1 MRDTVKTKKGAAKV
15 KEGARVTVQGS
26 QELASGL
33 SGQARAAVDERAA
46 KVRESDAYAKG
57 QEIAARTGQRVR
69 EAGLDER
76 AGEVAAK
83 LREAELI
90 RRALETANTVT
101 DRQLERLGR
110 QLAAGRVGERLG
122 LQPPKR
128 KRRFPW
134 LAAALG
140 AVCGYAAGMLTAP
153 ERGEELRGTLS
164 QRVGV
169 LGGPTGTAGQAMG
182 PGLEAR
188 DPGAETP
195 ETMVQSTPD
204 LAAPPAEKPLED
216 RIRTKLGQDPR
227 TSDLPSLNI
236 NVVEGTVFVRGSVPE
251 DFDREQIRAVVAD
264 VEGVTDVD
272 LQV

>member
-1 MRDTVKTKKGAAKV
+1 MRDTLKTKKGAAKV
-15 KEGARVTVQGS
+15 REGARVTVEGS

-33 SGQARAAVDERAA
+33 SGQARAAMDERAA
-46 KVRESDAYAKG
+46 RLRESDAYAKG
-57 QEIAARTGQRVR
+57 QDIAERTGQRVR
-69 EAGLDER
+69 EAQLDER
-76 AGEVAAK
+76 AADIASK
-83 LREAELI
+83 LRDAELI

-110 QLAAGRVGERLG
+110 QLSAGRVGERLG
-122 LQPPKR
+122 LRPP

-153 ERGEELRGTLS
+153 ERGEQVRGTLS
-164 QRVGV
+164 QR
-169 LGGPTGTAGQAMG
+169 LGRLGPAGTAEQSVG

-188 DPGAETP
+188 DPGAATS
-195 ETMVQSTPD
+195 ETMAQSTPD
-204 LAAPPAEKPLED
+204 LAAPPADKPLED

-227 TSDLPSLNI
+227 TSGLPSLNL

-251 DFDREQIRAVVAD
+251 DFDSEQIRAVVAD
-264 VEGVTDVD
+264 VPGVTDVD